1 MVVSNTT
8 EAVKMA
14 QTKEERLA
22 KIKECQDKRD
32 AIMLRP
38 TLDEGHEIRN
48 TAKAVGKAL
57 SAYILDA
64 VRIQLKKDKT
74 ALRFYMERHE
84 EERTEKE

>member
-14 QTKEERLA
+14 QTKEERLK

-38 TLDEGHEIRN
+38 TLDEGQLIRN
-48 TAKAVGKAL
+48 TAKAVGKGL

-64 VRIQLKKDKT
+64 VRVQLKKDKHT
-74 ALRFYMERHE
+74 ITTPAEG
-84 EERTEKE
+84 EKGQGEK